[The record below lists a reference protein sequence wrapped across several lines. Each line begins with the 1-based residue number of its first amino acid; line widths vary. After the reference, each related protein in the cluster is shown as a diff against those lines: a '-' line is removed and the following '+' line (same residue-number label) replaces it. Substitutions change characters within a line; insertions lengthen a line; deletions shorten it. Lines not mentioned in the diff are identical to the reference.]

1 MIITERLINEIFELK
16 VKIEDPEQKILLSKY
31 QELIPMFDIRTKQIY
46 PINKMN
52 LHYRLI
58 ECDYRFINNEIVGW
72 IKLLYDKYKNDK
84 EYGKIYKKN
93 LKIINNYDINTLIDT
108 SYKTLYQFSKEFG
121 LSVSICKRESF
132 HMNNKFIKPYY
143 TILELIKLGRNN
155 GLLKTDITPESFLSI
170 GYYNVCLSVS
180 HNDIS
185 YDEIES
191 HIMHIIKNNC
201 ISWITFYSF
210 YGSFLFNQYL
220 RNQKKEI
227 DSFLNNGMHKIIN
240 LFKDSPKLINNYY
253 IYRFIWDDS
262 FIKNLKIGDIFSDQ
276 GFLSTTRDPFYSPAL
291 DGIFGLTLIKIR
303 IPKNINGVGLLI
315 ENFSLFN
322 KEEEFLLPPKTKLKL
337 IARNNKFK
345 YYHTNK
351 TFEDLIH
358 NKYEFE
364 YIGNDFDQIT
374 LHIKDNIKIIDNIK
388 EYECMSTD
396 RISALKRFV
405 EGGNQ
410 ILIKVNDSGK
420 EYLFNYLWFDS
431 TEESSYSKL
440 YYNKIK
446 DGMTFSIFEEGYPYL
461 TIEIGKQMVVNYINK
476 LYFYNDNKTELD
488 KDILDLL
495 LEFGRIFCYT
505 EAKIYHNYRNFV
517 KFKTD
522 DTTEMFHYTSF
533 YNHSIYDFL
542 KNDKKYLDYPFI
554 KYNIGWFNIKEL
566 FNKMIKKEDAISLG
580 FKKKI
585 SFKDIFIYAI
595 ENEVTFYDKLIY
607 KINQIEKFNIVNN
620 TKINILNEDYVTFEI
635 YERLNSENRLQN
647 FKSFIYDDILND
659 DFKTIFRQPIR
670 RY

>member
-1 MIITERLINEIFELK
+1 
-16 VKIEDPEQKILLSKY
+16 
-31 QELIPMFDIRTKQIY
+31 
-46 PINKMN
+46 
-52 LHYRLI
+52 
-58 ECDYRFINNEIVGW
+58 
-72 IKLLYDKYKNDK
+72 
-84 EYGKIYKKN
+84 
-93 LKIINNYDINTLIDT
+93 
-108 SYKTLYQFSKEFG
+108 
-121 LSVSICKRESF
+121 
-132 HMNNKFIKPYY
+132 
-143 TILELIKLGRNN
+143 
-155 GLLKTDITPESFLSI
+155 
-170 GYYNVCLSVS
+170 
-180 HNDIS
+180 
-185 YDEIES
+185 
-191 HIMHIIKNNC
+191 
-201 ISWITFYSF
+201 
-210 YGSFLFNQYL
+210 
-220 RNQKKEI
+220 
-227 DSFLNNGMHKIIN
+227 
-240 LFKDSPKLINNYY
+240 
-253 IYRFIWDDS
+253 
-262 FIKNLKIGDIFSDQ
+262 
-276 GFLSTTRDPFYSPAL
+276 
-291 DGIFGLTLIKIR
+291 
-303 IPKNINGVGLLI
+303 
-315 ENFSLFN
+315 
-322 KEEEFLLPPKTKLKL
+322 
-337 IARNNKFK
+337 
-345 YYHTNK
+345 
-351 TFEDLIH
+351 
-358 NKYEFE
+358 
-364 YIGNDFDQIT
+364 
-374 LHIKDNIKIIDNIK
+374 
-388 EYECMSTD
+388 
-396 RISALKRFV
+396 
-405 EGGNQ
+405 
-410 ILIKVNDSGK
+410 
-420 EYLFNYLWFDS
+420 
-431 TEESSYSKL
+431 
-440 YYNKIK
+440 
-446 DGMTFSIFEEGYPYL
+446 MTFSIFEEGYPYL